1 MLLRSAAPD
10 QVAVTPLGHV
20 IYTNL
25 NATEASASATG
36 TPVDQRKPVKSRRF
50 AGIETGI
57 FLVHHRGAQHG
68 DLGNKAVAVARN
80 LMPSVIRENQGKH
93 LQVECGWR
101 SDVPRM
107 VKAALFSHSQ
117 QGSHLPLWNAML
129 RVVDAFAAEAVRLI
143 PCEHIVVRQHVLVV
157 DCKLLLAT
165 CKLIQ
170 SVLASLDRFIKLSTT
185 ATPLASQFCCLK
197 SEILENMHMM
207 FALHLL

>member
-1 MLLRSAAPD
+1 MLLRRAAPE

-25 NATEASASATG
+25 NATEASVARTG
-36 TPVDQRKPVKSRRF
+36 NPAGQRKPVKSRLF

-57 FLVHHRGAQHG
+57 FLVHHRGAEHG
-68 DLGNKAVAVARN
+68 ELEDKATSLARN
-80 LMPSVIRENQGKH
+80 LMPSVISENQGRH

-101 SDVPRM
+101 SDVPRL
-107 VKAALFSHSQ
+107 VKAALSPHPQ
-117 QGSHLPLWNAML
+117 PGSHLPLWNAML

-143 PCEHIVVRQHVLVV
+143 PCAHIAVPQHVLVV

-170 SVLASLDRFIKLSTT
+170 SVLASLDIHIKLVMT
-185 ATPLASQFCCLK
+185 ATPLAIQFYNC
-197 SEILENMHMM
+197 
-207 FALHLL
+207 